1 MLVCWSE
8 RGNVN
13 PEVVGSIPAK
23 PQKTENSNV
32 HGFEL
37 HRHLSKSTTLLYQV
51 LIAIL
56 IHDSNVEKLTSQP
69 EQRRHARQSCGAR
82 LEYERVKVG
91 AWIQW
96 QRARIRIQ
104 ERMTKLV
111 MPYLTKRR
119 SM

>member
-1 MLVCWSE
+1 L
-8 RGNVN
+8 G
-13 PEVVGSIPAK
+13 
-23 PQKTENSNV
+23 
-32 HGFEL
+32 
-37 HRHLSKSTTLLYQV
+37 
-51 LIAIL
+51 
-56 IHDSNVEKLTSQP
+56 
-69 EQRRHARQSCGAR
+69 
-82 LEYERVKVG
+82 YERVKVG